1 MANTR
6 SAKKRIRS
14 TAKKTE
20 VNRRRKS
27 SVRTAIRSAREA
39 IAAGEVDAA
48 RTATFNAASQIDKA
62 AGKNVLHKNTASRY
76 KSRLMKRLAAL
87 EAGS

>member
-14 TAKKTE
+14 TVRKTE

-62 AGKNVLHKNTASRY
+62 AGKKVLHKNTASRY

-87 EAGS
+87 ESGS